1 MKKDTYKFS
10 QYESNELIE
19 AFGNVNLALDA
30 AIDNARE
37 RARLYVIPCQW
48 QSFYNKKNGCITVIR
63 IRK

>member
-10 QYESNELIE
+10 QHESQELIN
-19 AFGNVNLALDA
+19 AFGNIREALDG
-30 AIDNARE
+30 AIYQARE

-48 QSFYNKKNGCITVIR
+48 QASYKENCITVIR